1 MRTRASH
8 RRPVTRRPATPRD
21 GCDDSAPR
29 RAPRARRAWWW
40 QPRTRSALLL
50 GALAVAALLARIA
63 AHAETEW
70 LWFHELGQQRVFW
83 TLIASRW
90 LAGGLAGLGTTAF
103 LLANLWFAERTA
115 PAEGRLPGGRRTR
128 TRLWRILLP
137 AQIGVSAVAGLAVG
151 RSVVLS
157 DWQHL
162 VLWLHRRD
170 FGVTDPLFHKDIGFF
185 VFSLPLYEQ
194 VAQWLLLTTGIALAY
209 AFAAHAATGGIRTK
223 PSPLSATRAAYAHV
237 LGLGALLLVLVA
249 WQHRLSQFA
258 LELPRRGETVP
269 GAGYTA
275 VHVQLPWLHVLVVV
289 ALAAAAMFVYAAVRR
304 SWSVPAVAVAM
315 VAVAELVNPAVLPS
329 VVQRFVV
336 EPQTL
341 SRERPYIAQ
350 AMAFTRRAYALDGVA
365 ERPLPANATISD
377 RELRANRDV
386 IGNIQLWD
394 TDVLRPEIAQQQAIG
409 SYYGFPN
416 ITVDR
421 YSRGGQPE
429 GMIVAERELDL
440 SRLAPAGRTWAN
452 DRLAYSH
459 GYGLVAVPAG
469 DAGVDDQGKPR
480 FVTSEFG
487 AGRPPAELR
496 EPRVYYGVQP
506 RRAQPWVVV
515 RTQRPEVEKPL
526 SGDSPPP
533 DYHYSGGAGIPMSDA
548 WRRALFALRFGD
560 LNLLLSETLGPHP
573 RILLHRDVADRLR
586 NLAPFLHWERR
597 PEVAVVGGR
606 ITFLAHGYTTSNS
619 YPYSERTRVDGTEL
633 NYLRASAL
641 ATVDAFNGRV
651 TMYPTDTG
659 DPIIRA
665 WEAAFPTLFT
675 PVERMPSDVRAHLRY
690 PRALF
695 SVQSRIWAAYHIR
708 NVDDF
713 YIKADAWKR
722 PAAVSGPI
730 QKVGDRRARVR
741 SNGRNRGLRPD
752 FVLARLP
759 GRRRQQFMLTTMF
772 TPYSEENLSGYLTG
786 TLDGRGRPSLTQ
798 LSLPRSRRV
807 LGPSQVSRQI
817 LASPGVSGRL
827 RLLNQETTDLGE
839 QSVNIVE
846 IGDPRVVPIGDS
858 FLYVQ
863 SIYVSARGTGAT
875 RLRLVTVF
883 LNGRVGYGE
892 SLDDALRSAGA
903 TPSLRRSAVRA
914 RPDRLHERGHRP
926 ALRGKDVHRQR

>member
-1 MRTRASH
+1 M
-8 RRPVTRRPATPRD
+8 
-21 GCDDSAPR
+21 
-29 RAPRARRAWWW
+29 
-40 QPRTRSALLL
+40 RSALLL
-50 GALAVAALLARIA
+50 GALAIAAQLARIA

-83 TLIASRW
+83 TLVASRW
-90 LAGGLAGLGTTAF
+90 LAGSLAGLGTTAF
-103 LLANLWFAERTA
+103 VLANLWFAERTA
-115 PAEGRLPGGRRTR
+115 PSEGQLPGGRRTR
-128 TRLWRILLP
+128 TRLRRILLSV
-137 AQIGVSAVAGLAVG
+137 QLGVSAAAGLVVG

-157 DWQHL
+157 DWQHIL
-162 VLWLHRRD
+162 LWLHRRD
-170 FGVTDPLFHKDIGFF
+170 FGVMDPLFHKDVGFF
-185 VFSLPLYEQ
+185 VFSLPLYQQ
-194 VAQWLLLTTGIALAY
+194 VAKWLLLTTAIALAC

-223 PSPLSATRAAYAHV
+223 PAPVSATRAAHAH
-237 LGLGALLLVLVA
+237 LFGLGALVLVLVA

-258 LELPRRGETVP
+258 LELPRRGATLP

-289 ALAAAAMFVYAAVRR
+289 TLAAAAMLVYAAMRR
-304 SWSVPAVAVAM
+304 SWSVPAVALAM
-315 VAVAELVNPAVLPS
+315 VAVGELVNPAILPS

-341 SRERPYIAQ
+341 SRERPYIAH
-350 AMAFTRRAYALDGVA
+350 AIALTRRAYALDRVA
-365 ERPLPANATISD
+365 ERPLPANAAISE

-386 IGNIQLWD
+386 IRNVQLWD

-421 YSRGGQPE
+421 YSRGGKPE

-440 SRLAPAGRTWAN
+440 SRLDPSGRTWAN

-506 RRAQPWVVV
+506 RRAQPWVIV
-515 RTQRPEVEKPL
+515 RTQRAEVEKPL
-526 SGDSPPP
+526 SGDAPPP
-533 DYHYSGGAGIPMSDA
+533 DYHYSGNGGIPVSDPL
-548 WRRALFALRFGD
+548 RRSLFALRFGD

-573 RILLHRDVADRLR
+573 RILLHRDVGDRLR
-586 NLAPFLHWERR
+586 NLAPFLHWEKR

-606 ITFLAHGYTTSNS
+606 ITFLAHGYTTSDS
-619 YPYSERTRVDGTEL
+619 YPYSARVRVGGKEL
-633 NYLRASAL
+633 NYLRASVV
-641 ATVDAFNGRV
+641 ATVDAFSGQV
-651 TMYPTDTG
+651 TMYPTDAD
-659 DPIIRA
+659 DPIMRA

-675 PVERMPSDVRAHLRY
+675 PAEKMPSDVRAHLRY
-690 PRALF
+690 PQALF
-695 SVQSRIWAAYHIR
+695 NAQSRIWASYHIQ

-722 PAAVSGPI
+722 PADVSGPV
-730 QKVGDRRARVR
+730 QRVGDVRHRLTPSGRARR
-741 SNGRNRGLRPD
+741 LRPD
-752 FVLARLP
+752 FVMARLP
-759 GRRRQQFMLTTMF
+759 GQRRQQFMLATMF

-786 TLDGRGRPSLTQ
+786 TLDALGRPSLTQ

-839 QSVNIVE
+839 RSVNIIEV
-846 IGDPRVVPIGDS
+846 GDPRVVPIGDS

-863 SIYVSARGTGAT
+863 TIYVSARGTGAT

-883 LNGRVGYGE
+883 LNGRVGYGT
-892 SLDDALRSAGA
+892 SLDQALRSAGP
-903 TPSLRRSAVRA
+903 TSR
-914 RPDRLHERGHRP
+914 
-926 ALRGKDVHRQR
+926 

>member
-1 MRTRASH
+1 
-8 RRPVTRRPATPRD
+8 V
-21 GCDDSAPR
+21 
-29 RAPRARRAWWW
+29 
-40 QPRTRSALLL
+40 L
-50 GALAVAALLARIA
+50 GALAIAAVLARIA

-83 TLIASRW
+83 TLVASRW
-90 LAGGLAGLGTTAF
+90 LAGSLAGLGTSAF

-115 PAEGRLPGGRRTR
+115 PPEGQLPGDRRTR
-128 TRLWRILLP
+128 TRLRRIVLV
-137 AQIGVSAVAGLAVG
+137 AQLGVSAAAGLAVG
-151 RSVVLS
+151 RRVVLS
-157 DWQHL
+157 DWQHIL
-162 VLWLHRRD
+162 LWLHRRD
-170 FGVTDPLFHKDIGFF
+170 FGVTDPLFHKDVGFW
-185 VFSLPLYEQ
+185 VFSLPLYQQAAE
-194 VAQWLLLTTGIALAY
+194 WLLLTTTIALAC
-209 AFAAHAATGGIRTK
+209 AFAAHGATGGIRTK
-223 PSPLSATRAAYAHV
+223 PSPVSATRAAHAHL

-249 WQHRLSQFA
+249 WQHRLGQFA

-289 ALAAAAMFVYAAVRR
+289 ALAGAAMLVYAAVRR
-304 SWSVPAVAVAM
+304 SWSVPAVAVAL
-315 VAVAELVNPAVLPS
+315 VVVAELVNPAVLPS

-341 SRERPYIAQ
+341 SRERPYIAH
-350 AMAFTRRAYALDGVA
+350 AIGLTRSAYAVDRVA
-365 ERPLPANATISD
+365 DRPLPANAAISD
-377 RELRANRDV
+377 SELRANRDV
-386 IGNIQLWD
+386 IANIQLWD

-421 YSRGGQPE
+421 YSEGGKPE

-440 SRLAPAGRTWAN
+440 SRLDPSGRTWAN

-487 AGRPPAELR
+487 SGRPPAQLQ

-506 RRAQPWVVV
+506 RHAQPWVIV
-515 RTQRPEVEKPL
+515 RTRRAEVEKPL
-526 SGDSPPP
+526 SGNSPPP
-533 DYHYSGGAGIPMSDA
+533 DYHYGGEGGISISDPL
-548 WRRALFALRFGD
+548 RRSLFALRFGD
-560 LNLLLSETLGPHP
+560 LNLLLSETLGHHP
-573 RILLHRDVADRLR
+573 RILLHRDVGDRLR
-586 NLAPFLHWERR
+586 TLAPFLHWERQ

-606 ITFLAHGYTTSNS
+606 ITFLVHGYTTSDS
-619 YPYSERTRVDGTEL
+619 YPYSKRMRVFGGTEL
-633 NYLRASAL
+633 NYLRAPVV
-641 ATVDAFNGRV
+641 ATVDAFSGRV
-651 TMYPTDTG
+651 TMYITDAD
-659 DPIIRA
+659 DPIMGA
-665 WEAAFPTLFT
+665 WKAAFPTLFT
-675 PVERMPSDVRAHLRY
+675 PGSRMPSDVRAHLRY

-695 SVQSRIWAAYHIR
+695 NAQSRVWMTYHMH

-713 YIKADAWKR
+713 YIRADAWKR
-722 PAAVSGPI
+722 PADVSGPI
-730 QKVGDRRARVR
+730 QRVGSLRNHAVSGKPTRR
-741 SNGRNRGLRPD
+741 LRPD
-752 FVLARLP
+752 YVLARLP
-759 GRRRQQFMLTTMF
+759 AQRRQQFMLTTMF

-786 TLDGRGRPSLTQ
+786 TLDALGHPSLTQ

-839 QSVNIVE
+839 RSINIVE
-846 IGDPRVVPIGDS
+846 ISDPRVVPIGDS

-863 SIYVSARGTGAT
+863 TIYVTARASGAS

-883 LNGRVGYGE
+883 LNGRVGYGK

-903 TPSLRRSAVRA
+903 RPSLGRGAVRA
-914 RPDRLHERGHRP
+914 RP
-926 ALRGKDVHRQR
+926 

>member
-1 MRTRASH
+1 M
-8 RRPVTRRPATPRD
+8 
-21 GCDDSAPR
+21 
-29 RAPRARRAWWW
+29 
-40 QPRTRSALLL
+40 RSALLL
-50 GALAVAALLARIA
+50 GALAIAAQLARIA

-83 TLIASRW
+83 TLVASRW
-90 LAGGLAGLGTTAF
+90 LAGSLAGLGTTAF
-103 LLANLWFAERTA
+103 VLANLWFAERTA
-115 PAEGRLPGGRRTR
+115 PSEGQLPGGRRTR
-128 TRLWRILLP
+128 TRLRRILLSV
-137 AQIGVSAVAGLAVG
+137 QLGVSAAAGLVVG

-157 DWQHL
+157 DWQHIL
-162 VLWLHRRD
+162 LWLHRRD
-170 FGVTDPLFHKDIGFF
+170 FGVMDPLFHKDVGFF
-185 VFSLPLYEQ
+185 VFSLPLYQQ
-194 VAQWLLLTTGIALAY
+194 VAKWLLLTTAIALAC

-223 PSPLSATRAAYAHV
+223 PAPVSATRAAHAH
-237 LGLGALLLVLVA
+237 LFGLGALVLVLVA

-258 LELPRRGETVP
+258 LELPRRGATLP

-289 ALAAAAMFVYAAVRR
+289 TLAAAAMLVYAAMRR
-304 SWSVPAVAVAM
+304 SWSVPAVALAM
-315 VAVAELVNPAVLPS
+315 VAVGELVNPAILPS

-341 SRERPYIAQ
+341 SRERPYIAH
-350 AMAFTRRAYALDGVA
+350 AIALTRRAYALDRVA
-365 ERPLPANATISD
+365 ERPLPANAAISE

-386 IGNIQLWD
+386 IRNVQLWD

-421 YSRGGQPE
+421 YSRGGKPE

-440 SRLAPAGRTWAN
+440 SRLDPSGRTWAN

-515 RTQRPEVEKPL
+515 RTQRAEVEKPL
-526 SGDSPPP
+526 SGDAPPP
-533 DYHYSGGAGIPMSDA
+533 DYHYSGNGGIPVSDPL
-548 WRRALFALRFGD
+548 RRSLFALRFGD

-573 RILLHRDVADRLR
+573 RILLHRDVGDRLR
-586 NLAPFLHWERR
+586 NLAPFLHWEKR

-606 ITFLAHGYTTSNS
+606 ITFLAHGYTTSDS
-619 YPYSERTRVDGTEL
+619 YPYSARVRVGGKEL
-633 NYLRASAL
+633 NYLRASVV
-641 ATVDAFNGRV
+641 ATVDAFSGQV
-651 TMYPTDTG
+651 TMYPTDAD
-659 DPIIRA
+659 DPIMRA

-675 PVERMPSDVRAHLRY
+675 PAEKMPSDVRAHLRY
-690 PRALF
+690 PQALF
-695 SVQSRIWAAYHIR
+695 NAQSRIWASYHIQ

-722 PAAVSGPI
+722 PADVSGPV
-730 QKVGDRRARVR
+730 QRVGDVRHRLTPSGRARR
-741 SNGRNRGLRPD
+741 LRPD
-752 FVLARLP
+752 FVMARLP
-759 GRRRQQFMLTTMF
+759 GQRRQQFMLATMF

-786 TLDGRGRPSLTQ
+786 TLDALGRPSLTQ

-839 QSVNIVE
+839 RSVNIIEV
-846 IGDPRVVPIGDS
+846 GDPRVVPIGDS

-863 SIYVSARGTGAT
+863 TIYVSARGTGAT

-883 LNGRVGYGE
+883 LNGRVGYGT
-892 SLDDALRSAGA
+892 SLDQALRSAGP
-903 TPSLRRSAVRA
+903 TSR
-914 RPDRLHERGHRP
+914 
-926 ALRGKDVHRQR
+926 

>member
-1 MRTRASH
+1 M
-8 RRPVTRRPATPRD
+8 
-21 GCDDSAPR
+21 
-29 RAPRARRAWWW
+29 
-40 QPRTRSALLL
+40 RSALLL
-50 GALAVAALLARIA
+50 GALAIAAQLARIA

-83 TLIASRW
+83 TLVASRW
-90 LAGGLAGLGTTAF
+90 LAGSLAGLGTTAF
-103 LLANLWFAERTA
+103 VLANLWFAERTA
-115 PAEGRLPGGRRTR
+115 PSEGQLPGGRRTR
-128 TRLWRILLP
+128 TRLRRILLSV
-137 AQIGVSAVAGLAVG
+137 QLGVSAAAGLVVG

-157 DWQHL
+157 DWQHIL
-162 VLWLHRRD
+162 LWLHRRD
-170 FGVTDPLFHKDIGFF
+170 FGVMDPLFHKDVGFF
-185 VFSLPLYEQ
+185 VFSLPLYQQ
-194 VAQWLLLTTGIALAY
+194 VAKWLLLTTAIALAC

-223 PSPLSATRAAYAHV
+223 PAPVSATRAAHAH
-237 LGLGALLLVLVA
+237 LFGLGALVLVLVA

-258 LELPRRGETVP
+258 LELPRRGATLP

-289 ALAAAAMFVYAAVRR
+289 TLAAAAMLVYAAMRR
-304 SWSVPAVAVAM
+304 SWSVPAVALAM
-315 VAVAELVNPAVLPS
+315 VAVGELVNPAILPS

-341 SRERPYIAQ
+341 SRERPYIAH
-350 AMAFTRRAYALDGVA
+350 AIALTRRAYALDRVA
-365 ERPLPANATISD
+365 ERPLPANAAISE

-386 IGNIQLWD
+386 IRNVQLWD

-421 YSRGGQPE
+421 YSRGGKPE

-440 SRLAPAGRTWAN
+440 SRLDPSGRTWAN

-515 RTQRPEVEKPL
+515 RTQRAEVEKPL
-526 SGDSPPP
+526 SGDAPPP
-533 DYHYSGGAGIPMSDA
+533 DYHYSGNGGIPVSDPL
-548 WRRALFALRFGD
+548 RRSLFALRFGD

-573 RILLHRDVADRLR
+573 RILLHRDVGDRLR
-586 NLAPFLHWERR
+586 NLAPFLHWEKR

-606 ITFLAHGYTTSNS
+606 ITFLAHGYTTSDS
-619 YPYSERTRVDGTEL
+619 YPYSARVRVGGKEL
-633 NYLRASAL
+633 NYLRASVV
-641 ATVDAFNGRV
+641 ATVDAFSGQV
-651 TMYPTDTG
+651 TMYPTDAD
-659 DPIIRA
+659 DPIMRA

-675 PVERMPSDVRAHLRY
+675 PAEKMPSDVRAHLRY
-690 PRALF
+690 PQALF
-695 SVQSRIWAAYHIR
+695 NAQSRIWASYHIQ

-722 PAAVSGPI
+722 PADVSGPV
-730 QKVGDRRARVR
+730 QRVGDVRHRLTPSGRARR
-741 SNGRNRGLRPD
+741 LRPD
-752 FVLARLP
+752 FVMARLP
-759 GRRRQQFMLTTMF
+759 GQRRQQFMLATMF

-786 TLDGRGRPSLTQ
+786 ALDALGRPSLTQ

-839 QSVNIVE
+839 RSVNIIEV
-846 IGDPRVVPIGDS
+846 GDPRVVPIGDS

-863 SIYVSARGTGAT
+863 TIYVSARGTGAT

-883 LNGRVGYGE
+883 LNGRVGYGT
-892 SLDDALRSAGA
+892 SLDQALRSAGP
-903 TPSLRRSAVRA
+903 TSR
-914 RPDRLHERGHRP
+914 
-926 ALRGKDVHRQR
+926 